1 MASLVTKKI
10 AAEERYF
17 RASKAYFDAK
27 QGPRKVSDAVLAR
40 LHAASKRAQK
50 AMFEAQERV
59 VDAKGWEFVPS
70 HSRLTERKDPL
81 R

>member
-1 MASLVTKKI
+1 
-10 AAEERYF
+10 
-17 RASKAYFDAK
+17 
-27 QGPRKVSDAVLAR
+27 
-40 LHAASKRAQK
+40 
-50 AMFEAQERV
+50 MFEAQERV